1 MPSPAIRPDQL
12 QHLLDTLGQDYK
24 ALIAAERTPTYY
36 GPQTHEAARAE
47 ARKAL
52 SESVTRA
59 RDTVSRF
66 GTTQDPALRPLLS
79 KLVVETELADD
90 ALKHPELLRR

>member
-1 MPSPAIRPDQL
+1 MQSPPLRADQV
-12 QHLLDTLGQDYK
+12 QHLLETLGRDYK
-24 ALIAAERTPTYY
+24 ALIAAERTPSYY
-36 GPQTHEAARAE
+36 GPQAHEAARAE

-52 SESVTRA
+52 NASVTRA

-90 ALKHPELLRR
+90 ALRHPEILRR